1 MWAAMSND
9 FLHKA
14 PEDSHDI
21 MTLGNTKFEVKGQ
34 SKPTTDFATGMKTAV
49 SNFGNAIGAKN
60 VFDYFSA
67 LDSISQIKSS
77 ARMQTDPERAQAMIE
92 QGEMFNR
99 QYEDSLM
106 DSLGLDKSDNRL
118 RQTVKDYVDNTLLP
132 RLNENKPMPSVMT
145 GRQLFSQMHPN
156 IDIDDMLTDLNN
168 RNRRGKPDV
177 KEFAKKVEQIY
188 AVLGSKGSEERN
200 RQTGIGFQLAHNL
213 DDRFEEDLHT
223 KRSSFGSSTKK
234 DARFEDV
241 KHRVIQTL
249 NSLITNFPDVEVPQE
264 ITQTK
269 SGLGRVKVG
278 PNGHNTHTVKSLYN
292 SAGFRHEFGD
302 DFSPNFN
309 YYIGSDGTPKITM
322 VNPNEDNTQALVPLT
337 SHFWNKMISVAA
349 PAWQSLLYGPEHREA
364 RESLNINDRRAPQ
377 FKTDTLG
384 RTLNQNARSVHK
396 SKIGLADLTNP
407 DIIRKDLGPEV
418 PTLQPMHRIFELD
431 DLEHLRGFTGD
442 WIVSVMPEGERGF
455 VKKDDDKV
463 TSPTFDLSDEDKDN
477 FKKVT
482 DEDYHVDVIKTED
495 GYYIFDVLEY
505 EDKEV
510 HEVPID
516 DRIKILRGAMEGI
529 SNIHLPSASDTRL
542 ADDAGL
548 KLAVNDLQKDHGS
561 VLLRDAKSTYMAGEL
576 RHPKWVMLKPGKD
589 VVLRVLDR
597 RGNGPYTYRLGTGPI
612 TQAEKIG
619 NRAVES
625 DGETYMD
632 VGVAFN
638 SPEKYNKGDHVK
650 VNAAN
655 VSKVESVDEE
665 TVYTL
670 TGSEIIGE
678 AEGEGLVSRETLGLL
693 AKSLD
698 AQWLCEV
705 HRAKSGIRVVMPQG
719 DVVYKATESQGH
731 WSVHSP
737 LSSNNYL
744 VRLSESQRAYW
755 SPIAG
760 ALLKANLDIAEPDN
774 EDKAEVHESQGDG
787 KPLIPPK
794 KIKDTEWKDKEKQ
807 MVMVKGLHLIGKLL
821 KSGVGAVGQ
830 SSTGTMG
837 LGIGYATPIE
847 SPMGPTNLHDEKTM
861 PDYDNK
867 KRPGEDSS
875 IEPETEDQEDKKHL
889 VIPVSDGVLEVDS
902 DKAVFHT

>member
-1 MWAAMSND
+1 M
-9 FLHKA
+9 
-14 PEDSHDI
+14 
-21 MTLGNTKFEVKGQ
+21 
-34 SKPTTDFATGMKTAV
+34 
-49 SNFGNAIGAKN
+49 
-60 VFDYFSA
+60 
-67 LDSISQIKSS
+67 
-77 ARMQTDPERAQAMIE
+77 
-92 QGEMFNR
+92 
-99 QYEDSLM
+99 
-106 DSLGLDKSDNRL
+106 
-118 RQTVKDYVDNTLLP
+118 
-132 RLNENKPMPSVMT
+132 
-145 GRQLFSQMHPN
+145 
-156 IDIDDMLTDLNN
+156 
-168 RNRRGKPDV
+168 
-177 KEFAKKVEQIY
+177 
-188 AVLGSKGSEERN
+188 
-200 RQTGIGFQLAHNL
+200 
-213 DDRFEEDLHT
+213 
-223 KRSSFGSSTKK
+223 
-234 DARFEDV
+234 
-241 KHRVIQTL
+241 
-249 NSLITNFPDVEVPQE
+249 
-264 ITQTK
+264 
-269 SGLGRVKVG
+269 
-278 PNGHNTHTVKSLYN
+278 
-292 SAGFRHEFGD
+292 
-302 DFSPNFN
+302 
-309 YYIGSDGTPKITM
+309 
-322 VNPNEDNTQALVPLT
+322 
-337 SHFWNKMISVAA
+337 
-349 PAWQSLLYGPEHREA
+349 
-364 RESLNINDRRAPQ
+364 NINDRRAPQ

-807 MVMVKGLHLIGKLL
+807 MVMVKGLHLIEKLL

>member
-1 MWAAMSND
+1 
-9 FLHKA
+9 
-14 PEDSHDI
+14 
-21 MTLGNTKFEVKGQ
+21 
-34 SKPTTDFATGMKTAV
+34 MKTAV

-807 MVMVKGLHLIGKLL
+807 MVMVKGLQLIEKLL

-837 LGIGYATPIE
+837 LGIDYATPIE